1 MNVQGGHISF
11 SKDLSL
17 CGVKGCRKE
26 IVMISPLDIDWF
38 YKINEDGLCIHRQ
51 DLHKI
56 LEDPKMP
63 KEVKREV
70 KKAFRI

>member
-1 MNVQGGHISF
+1 MSGGNFSF
-11 SKDLSL
+11 SKDPSL
-17 CGVKGCRKE
+17 CDVKGCNKE
-26 IVMISPLDIDWF
+26 
-38 YKINEDGLCIHRQ
+38 EDGLCIHRH

-70 KKAFRI
+70 N